1 MTTASQPPRP
11 STAPPIGEPGPVERQ
26 PDGQR
31 IVVIG
36 TGYVG
41 LVGAACLAE
50 LGHRVVAG
58 DADGQKVLAL
68 QQGCVPIHEPGL
80 QELVDAHR
88 RSGRLGFTERLE
100 DALPDAELVFIAVGT
115 PADGSGATDL
125 DAVTAAAASIGTL
138 LRTPATVV
146 VKSTVPVGTTERLQ
160 KLVAAELRVRGI
172 EWHAPVIGNPEFLR
186 EGSAVRDFMQPDR
199 ILVGARD
206 DADAAPL
213 LRAYAPLLARGAK
226 LLRLSPRSCEL
237 GKYAAN
243 AMLATRISFM
253 NEMAAIAD
261 ATGADVEEVRAA
273 LAGDPRIGP
282 HFLQAGIGYGGSCF
296 PKDVASLAYTAVQHG
311 VRPSVLN
318 AIEQVNWRQKRW
330 AFDRLQQFYAARGG
344 LHGRC
349 IAVWGLA
356 FKPGTDDLREAPSLT
371 LIEQLLAAGA
381 HVAAYDPV
389 ALLNAQRLLGDPE
402 RLRWCADAAA
412 ALEGADALVLATE
425 WDEFRRFAPSAA
437 ARALRD
443 GLVLDGRNVLDAAAW
458 SAAGLYL
465 QQVGRPRRPAGAAP
479 AHIPHG
485 ARPAAAQ
492 HGSAPVVSQPA
503 APERSRPAP
512 PAQSAASVEIDPT
525 I

>member
-1 MTTASQPPRP
+1 MKEPMTTPLPPLRAV
-11 STAPPIGEPGPVERQ
+11 TAPPIGEPGALERQ

-31 IVVIG
+31 IVMIG

-50 LGHRVVAG
+50 LGHRVVAFDS
-58 DADGQKVLAL
+58 DAQKARAPRE
-68 QQGCVPIHEPGL
+68 GYVPIHEPGL
-80 QELVDAHR
+80 QELIGAHAH
-88 RSGRLGFTERLE
+88 SGRLAFTDRLE
-100 DALPDAELVFIAVGT
+100 DALPGAELVFIAVGT

-138 LRTPATVV
+138 LRAPATVV

-160 KLVAAELRVRGI
+160 KLVAAELRARGH
-172 EWHAPVIGNPEFLR
+172 EWRAPVIANPEFLR
-186 EGSAVRDFMQPDR
+186 EGSAVQDFMQPDR
-199 ILVGARD
+199 ILIGARD
-206 DADAAPL
+206 ESDAAAL
-213 LRAYAPLLARGAK
+213 LRAYAPLLARGVP
-226 LLRLSPRSCEL
+226 LLRLSPRSCEF

-253 NEMAAIAD
+253 NEMAAIAE

-273 LAGDPRIGP
+273 LGGDPRIGP

-296 PKDVASLAYTAVQHG
+296 PKDVASLAHAAVQHG
-311 VRPSVLN
+311 VRPTLLH

-371 LIEQLLAAGA
+371 LVERLLAAGA

-389 ALLNAQRLLGDPE
+389 AQLNAQRLLGDPE
-402 RLRWCADAAA
+402 RLRWCSHAAA

-425 WDEFRRFAPSAA
+425 WDEFRRFAPVAA

-479 AHIPHG
+479 VPT
-485 ARPAAAQ
+485 R
-492 HGSAPVVSQPA
+492 AP
-503 APERSRPAP
+503 
-512 PAQSAASVEIDPT
+512 VEIDPT
-525 I
+525 A